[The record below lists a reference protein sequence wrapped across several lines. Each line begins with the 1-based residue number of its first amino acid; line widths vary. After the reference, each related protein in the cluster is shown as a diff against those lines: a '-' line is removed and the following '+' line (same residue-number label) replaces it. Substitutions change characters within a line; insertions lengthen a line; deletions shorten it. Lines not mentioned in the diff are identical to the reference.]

1 MSIFIGIYIY
11 SLISIN
17 LDMVINLEFTR
28 SSIFAFDLMVI
39 GIIGMFMAFIGNIL
53 PIKRSNVRNVISYLV
68 PVLLLVTTAFIYIAV
83 SKI

>member
-68 PVLLLVTTAFIYIAV
+68 PVLLLVTTAFII
-83 SKI
+83 

>member
-53 PIKRSNVRNVISYLV
+53 PI
-68 PVLLLVTTAFIYIAV
+68 
-83 SKI
+83 